1 MSYRKWWIFQDK
13 LNFLM
18 FFGGSSA
25 CALIGV
31 NYLTERKL
39 DHPVVHQSIK
49 ILGKNEL
56 VL

>member
-39 DHPVVHQSIK
+39 DHPVVH
-49 ILGKNEL
+49 
-56 VL
+56 